1 MQENLPLDIA
11 IKIVLCTRKQHKTTQ
26 SIFSQK
32 EFIIQKSFE
41 TIYLQQAYLCTA
53 NKQVNKTRIDP
64 KDSMHSKQVQ
74 KHADKTTQ
82 LGLIKIGV
90 ASDMKTNRFK

>member
-1 MQENLPLDIA
+1 MNSRKSLDIA
-11 IKIVLCTRKQHKTTQ
+11 LLKLHCAPENNIKPH

-32 EFIIQKSFE
+32 GFIIKKSFE
-41 TIYLQQAYLCTA
+41 TKEFICSRPRPICAQQ
-53 NKQVNKTRIDP
+53 NKTRIDP

-90 ASDMKTNRFK
+90 ASDMQINRFK